1 MDLYDRIQ
9 SPLDDDKTIETLV
22 KIYAERGDINYND
35 IVTNG
40 ENKNIDRDQ
49 QFEEFDKNILK
60 ECIEMEN
67 EYLSEFSK
75 KYNIALYTKDRN
87 EKLKALEDK
96 LEEFRKNNHYDIVA
110 RDKCRD
116 AFFKIGLYP
125 VDAKKYY
132 EEHETDLKKYNITED
147 DINRYMNYNDL
158 EEVKLK
164 DEIESFERKNLDYDT
179 IIKTLNKYT
188 SEEIIEI
195 LEYKK
200 SVSDEEMKNI
210 ITIRDYLE
218 SRHNFNDEGIMGFHI
233 YKDMFEDIDEAQKK
247 DESKLY
253 INADYDQV
261 YKIARLYLEKARER
275 GINYS
280 FKVNYP
286 RFDAV
291 NRADKFV
298 VFSPLKEL
306 TKNVEVLD
314 EILRE
319 HPEFTLKNP
328 GLLVGKLENGIGIGM
343 DSKGKSYNRRRSD
356 FLNKIFNKIF
366 KDKSSDEVKNMIKS
380 EKGIISKIKDKIKNA
395 LTKSGISTEKFC
407 LDKEKEQ
414 DFKKI
419 TGKDNKDENKKEP
432 QKDEKDAKEA
442 NKKESQEDEKDAK
455 KEANKEESQENEK
468 DTKNVANNE
477 ELQENKKD
485 GNKENSQEN
494 QKDVKEEID
503 EEKRDR
509 QQNESDENQKK
520 MQALI
525 KNMNKLTKRMAND
538 YINANYENE
547 QKNRELYQSIVDS
560 MVKLRVLQ
568 GGTKISKLD
577 MMMEKRRLDATASNL
592 VFAYRDHE
600 GNLKYKRDTAQSN
613 ESVKYELKKLEEYL
627 KSDIELQD
635 GTRIKVYDEEEKD
648 STQEKESAESKESS
662 NSKSVDE
669 SKVTDKSKTT
679 DKSKKTD
686 KSKTTDQ
693 SKKTDKSKTTDQSKK
708 TDKSKTVDQSKKT
721 DKSKTTDQS
730 KKTDKSKTTDKS
742 KKTDKSKTTDES
754 KKTDKSKTTDE
765 SKKTAKSKTSDKSK
779 ESVKSINQEK
789 KNKKNGS
796 QSQGS
801 PAMKK
806 SIDNLDSG
814 DIDAEER

>member
-9 SPLDDDKTIETLV
+9 SPLDDDKTIETLA

-87 EKLKALEDK
+87 EKLKVLEDK

-110 RDKCRD
+110 HDKCCD

-147 DINRYMNYNDL
+147 DINRYMNYNEF

-164 DEIESFERKNLDYDT
+164 DEIESFERDNLDYDT

-218 SRHNFNDEGIMGFHI
+218 SRHNFNNEGIMGFHI

-286 RFDAV
+286 RLDAV

-366 KDKSSDEVKNMIKS
+366 KDKSSDEVKKMIKS
-380 EKGIISKIKDKIKNA
+380 EKGIISKIRDKIKNA

-432 QKDEKDAKEA
+432 QEDEKDAKEA

-455 KEANKEESQENEK
+455 KEDNKEESQENEE
-468 DTKNVANNE
+468 DTKKVANNE
-477 ELQENKKD
+477 ELQENEK
-485 GNKENSQEN
+485 
-494 QKDVKEEID
+494 D

-520 MQALI
+520 MQILI

-547 QKNRELYQSIVDS
+547 QRNRELYQSIVDS

-568 GGTKISKLD
+568 GGTKIYKLD

-648 STQEKESAESKESS
+648 STQEKEPAESKEPS

-669 SKVTDKSKTT
+669 SKKTNKSKTA
-679 DKSKKTD
+679 DK
-686 KSKTTDQ
+686 
-693 SKKTDKSKTTDQSKK
+693 
-708 TDKSKTVDQSKKT
+708 
-721 DKSKTTDQS
+721 
-730 KKTDKSKTTDKS
+730 
-742 KKTDKSKTTDES
+742 
-754 KKTDKSKTTDE
+754 

-801 PAMKK
+801 LAMKK

>member
-9 SPLDDDKTIETLV
+9 SPLDDDKTIETLA

-87 EKLKALEDK
+87 EKLKVLEDK

-110 RDKCRD
+110 HDKCRD

-147 DINRYMNYNDL
+147 DINRYMNYNEF

-164 DEIESFERKNLDYDT
+164 DEIESFERDNLDYDT

-218 SRHNFNDEGIMGFHI
+218 SRHNFNNEGIMGFHI

-286 RFDAV
+286 RLDAV

-366 KDKSSDEVKNMIKS
+366 KDKSSDEVKKMIKS
-380 EKGIISKIKDKIKNA
+380 EKGIISKIRDKIKNA

-432 QKDEKDAKEA
+432 QEDEKDAKEA

-455 KEANKEESQENEK
+455 KEDNKEESQENEE
-468 DTKNVANNE
+468 DTKKVANNE
-477 ELQENKKD
+477 ELQENEK
-485 GNKENSQEN
+485 
-494 QKDVKEEID
+494 D

-520 MQALI
+520 MQILI

-547 QKNRELYQSIVDS
+547 QRNRELYQSIVDS

-648 STQEKESAESKESS
+648 STQEKEPAESKEPS

-669 SKVTDKSKTT
+669 SKKTNKSKTA
-679 DKSKKTD
+679 DK
-686 KSKTTDQ
+686 
-693 SKKTDKSKTTDQSKK
+693 
-708 TDKSKTVDQSKKT
+708 
-721 DKSKTTDQS
+721 
-730 KKTDKSKTTDKS
+730 
-742 KKTDKSKTTDES
+742 
-754 KKTDKSKTTDE
+754 

-801 PAMKK
+801 LAMKK

>member
-9 SPLDDDKTIETLV
+9 NPLDDDKTIETLA

-87 EKLKALEDK
+87 EKLKVLEDK

-110 RDKCRD
+110 HDKCRD

-147 DINRYMNYNDL
+147 DINRYMNYNEF

-164 DEIESFERKNLDYDT
+164 DEIESFERDNLDYDT

-218 SRHNFNDEGIMGFHI
+218 SRHNFNNEGIMGFHI

-286 RFDAV
+286 RLDAV

-366 KDKSSDEVKNMIKS
+366 KDKSSDEVKKMIKS
-380 EKGIISKIKDKIKNA
+380 EKGIISKIRDKIKNA

-432 QKDEKDAKEA
+432 QEDEKDAKKA

-455 KEANKEESQENEK
+455 KEDNKEESQKNEE
-468 DTKNVANNE
+468 DTKKVANNE
-477 ELQENKKD
+477 ELQENEK
-485 GNKENSQEN
+485 
-494 QKDVKEEID
+494 D

-520 MQALI
+520 MQILI

-648 STQEKESAESKESS
+648 STQEKEPAESKEPS

-679 DKSKKTD
+679 DK
-686 KSKTTDQ
+686 
-693 SKKTDKSKTTDQSKK
+693 
-708 TDKSKTVDQSKKT
+708 
-721 DKSKTTDQS
+721 
-730 KKTDKSKTTDKS
+730 
-742 KKTDKSKTTDES
+742 
-754 KKTDKSKTTDE
+754 

-801 PAMKK
+801 LAMKK